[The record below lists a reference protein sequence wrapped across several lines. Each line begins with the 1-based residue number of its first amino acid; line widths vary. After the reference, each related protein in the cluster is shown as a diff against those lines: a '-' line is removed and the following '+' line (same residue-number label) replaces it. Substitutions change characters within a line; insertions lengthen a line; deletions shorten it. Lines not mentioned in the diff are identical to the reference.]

1 METPLLKV
9 NSFGGGGWI
18 QWFTYP
24 GKEKN
29 ASITTFVGVANTQFH
44 LERCRRYT
52 QCRRKFKNALEIRLI
67 KKCSPT
73 LSKKSSVVSKTIFL
87 FWRIWEM
94 FFWILRTRGILIFFR
109 GQIYVKLVL
118 LRSVNRALIFKSRI
132 GWILSE
138 LFVKNKRKIFF
149 FLN

>member
-1 METPLLKV
+1 MVEIIFSLHWSSNNPISKIRFSSFIFFSPFSFPSKIERNKPQKSINKSKDTTSCLRQKMLTSYIFRGMETPLLKV

-29 ASITTFVGVANTQFH
+29 ASITTFLGVANTHFH

-67 KKCSPT
+67 KN
-73 LSKKSSVVSKTIFL
+73 
-87 FWRIWEM
+87 
-94 FFWILRTRGILIFFR
+94 
-109 GQIYVKLVL
+109 VL
-118 LRSVNRALIFKSRI
+118 PPSR
-132 GWILSE
+132 
-138 LFVKNKRKIFF
+138 KN
-149 FLN
+149 LQ